1 MTASVAPLGANT
13 PLLQANGLSKT
24 YAGIRVL
31 NGINLTLWPGQ
42 ILALVGE
49 NGAGKSTII
58 KILSGAIRADEGGTV
73 LLNGRKIELE
83 SPLDAER
90 AEIVTVYQE
99 LSLFPALSVT
109 ENLFYADFHRMKGR
123 INWPEL
129 HRQAEAFLRE
139 FGVDLPVRKLVSTLS
154 IADRQML
161 EIAKAL
167 HRRAKIMIL
176 DEPTAVLG
184 GADVDRLLGM
194 VKELQKRDVAVI
206 FVSHRLNEIFGLAD
220 SFLVLRDGQQIAAGH
235 IDETNPDDLVS
246 KMVGRHIAKDFVR
259 RDHDRAEELLRVEG
273 LSTTNATALHDIS
286 FTLRK
291 GEVLGIAGLRGAGR
305 TELVRAIF
313 GADPIAAGRI
323 FVHGTE
329 CRIGSPRTAIAHGLG
344 LVPEDRGGQGL
355 FRNLSSWQNMFMA
368 SDKSRWISRRREKV
382 AAEKHVGKLQIKL
395 PSLQTSVGALSGGN
409 QQKVVLAKWLEAGTK
424 ILLLDEPTRGIDV
437 GSKAQI
443 YALVRELCS
452 HGMGVILI
460 SSELPEVIENSD
472 RILVMYKGGI
482 AGELHHS
489 QATEEAIIKYAVGGA
504 IQ

>member
-1 MTASVAPLGANT
+1 MSNSAAPVGGPV
-13 PLLQANGLSKT
+13 PLLETQGVSKT
-24 YAGIRVL
+24 YVGIRVL
-31 NGINLTLWPGQ
+31 NNVGLKLWPGQ

-58 KILSGAIRADEGGTV
+58 KVLSGAIKADEGGTV
-73 LLNGRKIELE
+73 LINGEKVDLQ
-83 SPLDAER
+83 SPLDAEK

-99 LSLFPALSVT
+99 LSLFPFLSVT
-109 ENLFYADFHRMKGR
+109 ENLFYADFHKHKGP

-129 HRQAEAFLRE
+129 HREAQTFLRE
-139 FGVDLPVRKLVSTLS
+139 FGVDLPVRKPVSSLS

-167 HRRAKIMIL
+167 HRKAKIMIL

-184 GADVDRLLGM
+184 GADVDRLLGL
-194 VKELQKRDVAVI
+194 VKQLQQRGVAVI

-220 SFLVLRDGQQIAAGH
+220 SFLVLRDGQQVAAGR
-235 IDETNPDDLVS
+235 IEETSPEDLVR
-246 KMVGRHIAKDFVR
+246 KMVGRQLTAEVPR
-259 RDHDRAEELLRVEG
+259 LDHDRSQELLRVEG
-273 LSTTNATALHDIS
+273 LSRDNVLRGIS
-286 FTLRK
+286 LTLNR
-291 GEVLGIAGLRGAGR
+291 GEVLGVAGLRGAGR

-313 GADPIAAGRI
+313 GADPIDAGRI
-323 FVHGTE
+323 YVHGVET
-329 CRIGSPRTAIAHGLG
+329 RIASPRAAIAHGMG

-368 SDKSRWISRRREKV
+368 SAKHRWIDRRREKV
-382 AAEKHVGKLQIKL
+382 AAEAHVRSLQIKM
-395 PSLQTSVGALSGGN
+395 PNLQTLVIRLSGGN
-409 QQKVVLAKWLEAGTK
+409 QQKVVLAKWLEAGID

-452 HGMGVILI
+452 KGMGVILI

-472 RILVMYKGGI
+472 RVLVMYKGAI
-482 AGELHHS
+482 AGELS
-489 QATEEAIIKYAVGGA
+489 REQATEEAIIHYAVGGEH
-504 IQ
+504 Q

>member
-1 MTASVAPLGANT
+1 MNASVEPSGGLT
-13 PLLQANGLSKT
+13 PLLQASRLSKT

-58 KILSGAIRADEGGTV
+58 KILSGAVSADEGSTI
-73 LLNGRKIELE
+73 LLNGEKIDLA

-99 LSLFPALSVT
+99 LSLFPFLSVT
-109 ENLFYADFHRMKGR
+109 ENLFYADFHHIKGR
-123 INWPEL
+123 IDWPAL
-129 HRQAEAFLRE
+129 HRKAEAFLRD
-139 FGVDLPVRKLVSTLS
+139 FGVELPVRKPVSTLS

-184 GADVDRLLGM
+184 GADVDRLLAI
-194 VKELQKRDVAVI
+194 VKQLQKRGVAVI

-220 SFLVLRDGQQIAAGH
+220 SFLVLRDGHQIATGH

-246 KMVGRHIAKDFVR
+246 KMVGRQLTSPAVHRA
-259 RDHDRAEELLRVEG
+259 HDRDEELLRVEA
-273 LSTTNATALHDIS
+273 LSTSPLLRDINLTLH
-286 FTLRK
+286 K
-291 GEVLGIAGLRGAGR
+291 GEVLGVAGLRGAGR

-313 GADPIAAGRI
+313 GADPIASGRI
-323 FVHGTE
+323 FVRGEE
-329 CRIGSPRTAIAHGLG
+329 CRIGSPRAAIAHGMG

-355 FRNLSSWQNMFMA
+355 FRNLSSWHNMFMA
-368 SDKSRWISRRREKV
+368 SDKSRLIDRRREQIAAKQHV
-382 AAEKHVGKLQIKL
+382 AKLQIKM
-395 PSLQTSVGALSGGN
+395 PSLQTAVSGLSGGN
-409 QQKVVLAKWLEAGTK
+409 QQKVVLAKWLEAEID

-452 HGMGVILI
+452 RGMGVILI

-472 RILVMYKGGI
+472 RVLVMYKGTI
-482 AGELHHS
+482 AGELRQPH
-489 QATEEAIIKYAVGGA
+489 ATEEAIIKYAVGGA
-504 IQ
+504 QS